1 MEFVNGQVVI
11 SDNCHHCSQCHKVE
25 KGCLVYKSLEQ
36 PKGGIIMSGKNMSLN
51 SYSHHAPKIEWFS
64 QYFEYKN
71 EFDEKHSLGSQMYSF
86 FKRFLRD
93 AKLLDDTG
101 FSRTAEI
108 VDKLGLDNEQ
118 SWGIIYINL
127 CYTPQIGWFVNRT
140 SYNETLEKSYLATLM
155 LEDGAKENWTND
167 IFSSLSRIC
176 DLPIGSLG
184 LGETIKQKN
193 HVVALERQPWKE
205 PDALVV
211 LYALY
216 RFAEACG
223 EYYQFTLSTL
233 FDNTIERDGVS
244 PIKMFGIEKDEMIR
258 ILNGLTINYP
268 EYISASFTLDLDNIT
283 LRSDKSSTDVL
294 ELF

>member
-1 MEFVNGQVVI
+1 M
-11 SDNCHHCSQCHKVE
+11 
-25 KGCLVYKSLEQ
+25 
-36 PKGGIIMSGKNMSLN
+36 
-51 SYSHHAPKIEWFS
+51 
-64 QYFEYKN
+64 
-71 EFDEKHSLGSQMYSF
+71 
-86 FKRFLRD
+86 
-93 AKLLDDTG
+93 
-101 FSRTAEI
+101 
-108 VDKLGLDNEQ
+108 DNEQ
-118 SWGIIYINL
+118 SWGIIYTNL